1 MFKHADLKRSRFQ
14 KLSKHLKTCCGRSS
28 VYKNKGESKF
38 KLI

>member
-28 VYKNKGESKF
+28 AYKNKGESKF